1 MDKSFN
7 YDFLKLE
14 FNDIYEDLNKLKDQ
28 TNLEMINKEVN
39 DVINDIIYYIS
50 KQNKV
55 LYDEN
60 EECLK
65 RLEVLK
71 EIGVIPNEIVE
82 KIILWG
88 KIVKS
93 NVNKT
98 DIEIKSSVGNENN
111 RESVEQGLNES
122 KSIDKNHEKE
132 EIKKLKLIYEVL
144 VWFVINYGSENY
156 SLFLENLLE

>member
-55 LYDEN
+55 
-60 EECLK
+60 
-65 RLEVLK
+65 
-71 EIGVIPNEIVE
+71 
-82 KIILWG
+82 
-88 KIVKS
+88 
-93 NVNKT
+93 
-98 DIEIKSSVGNENN
+98 
-111 RESVEQGLNES
+111 
-122 KSIDKNHEKE
+122 
-132 EIKKLKLIYEVL
+132 
-144 VWFVINYGSENY
+144 
-156 SLFLENLLE
+156 

>member
-65 RLEVLK
+65 RLQVLK
-71 EIGVIPNEIVE
+71 DYGE
-82 KIILWG
+82 K
-88 KIVKS
+88 
-93 NVNKT
+93 
-98 DIEIKSSVGNENN
+98 
-111 RESVEQGLNES
+111 
-122 KSIDKNHEKE
+122 
-132 EIKKLKLIYEVL
+132 
-144 VWFVINYGSENY
+144 
-156 SLFLENLLE
+156 

>member
-82 KIILWG
+82 KIILWE

-98 DIEIKSSVGNENN
+98 AIEIKSSVCNENN
-111 RESVEQGLNES
+111 RESVEQSLNES
-122 KSIDKNHEKE
+122 KSIDMP
-132 EIKKLKLIYEVL
+132 
-144 VWFVINYGSENY
+144 
-156 SLFLENLLE
+156 

>member
-28 TNLEMINKEVN
+28 TNKEVN

-93 NVNKT
+93 NVNKI

-132 EIKKLKLIYEVL
+132 GFYMLNGDTVKFKKVKV
-144 VWFVINYGSENY
+144 NY
-156 SLFLENLLE
+156 

>member
-82 KIILWG
+82 KIISWE
-88 KIVKS
+88 KMVKS
-93 NVNKT
+93 NVNK
-98 DIEIKSSVGNENN
+98 
-111 RESVEQGLNES
+111 
-122 KSIDKNHEKE
+122 
-132 EIKKLKLIYEVL
+132 
-144 VWFVINYGSENY
+144 
-156 SLFLENLLE
+156 

>member
-82 KIILWG
+82 
-88 KIVKS
+88 
-93 NVNKT
+93 
-98 DIEIKSSVGNENN
+98 
-111 RESVEQGLNES
+111 R
-122 KSIDKNHEKE
+122 
-132 EIKKLKLIYEVL
+132 
-144 VWFVINYGSENY
+144 
-156 SLFLENLLE
+156 

>member
-65 RLEVLK
+65 
-71 EIGVIPNEIVE
+71 
-82 KIILWG
+82 
-88 KIVKS
+88 
-93 NVNKT
+93 
-98 DIEIKSSVGNENN
+98 D
-111 RESVEQGLNES
+111 
-122 KSIDKNHEKE
+122 
-132 EIKKLKLIYEVL
+132 
-144 VWFVINYGSENY
+144 
-156 SLFLENLLE
+156 

>member
-60 EECLK
+60 EEFLK
-65 RLEVLK
+65 RL
-71 EIGVIPNEIVE
+71 
-82 KIILWG
+82 
-88 KIVKS
+88 
-93 NVNKT
+93 
-98 DIEIKSSVGNENN
+98 
-111 RESVEQGLNES
+111 
-122 KSIDKNHEKE
+122 
-132 EIKKLKLIYEVL
+132 
-144 VWFVINYGSENY
+144 
-156 SLFLENLLE
+156 

>member
-82 KIILWG
+82 KIILWE

-98 DIEIKSSVGNENN
+98 AIEIKSSVCNENN
-111 RESVEQGLNES
+111 RESVEQSLNES

-144 VWFVINYGSENY
+144 VWFVINYGSEKY
-156 SLFLENLLE
+156 

>member
-71 EIGVIPNEIVE
+71 EIGVIPN
-82 KIILWG
+82 
-88 KIVKS
+88 
-93 NVNKT
+93 
-98 DIEIKSSVGNENN
+98 
-111 RESVEQGLNES
+111 
-122 KSIDKNHEKE
+122 
-132 EIKKLKLIYEVL
+132 
-144 VWFVINYGSENY
+144 
-156 SLFLENLLE
+156 

>member
-82 KIILWG
+82 KIILW
-88 KIVKS
+88 
-93 NVNKT
+93 
-98 DIEIKSSVGNENN
+98 
-111 RESVEQGLNES
+111 
-122 KSIDKNHEKE
+122 EK
-132 EIKKLKLIYEVL
+132 
-144 VWFVINYGSENY
+144 
-156 SLFLENLLE
+156 